1 MGIEDA
7 SHEFRYF
14 VQPEVKLPRKNKNG
28 EFEWSSSDAVHPLWV
43 IKRQTAETE
52 PWNVELVEHEVTT
65 VVACEFTGQVG
76 KTAPFTD
83 TVKVT
88 VPCVVNSKAIA
99 AGEVV
104 ILKMA
109 VSPKCKVKGKQ
120 SGKTWAESVQE
131 AERKRLKG

>member
-1 MGIEDA
+1 M
-7 SHEFRYF
+7 
-14 VQPEVKLPRKNKNG
+14 
-28 EFEWSSSDAVHPLWV
+28 

-83 TVKVT
+83 TVKVI
-88 VPCVVNSKAIA
+88 VNSKAIA

-131 AERKRLKG
+131 AERKRLKEKYIHGSGMR